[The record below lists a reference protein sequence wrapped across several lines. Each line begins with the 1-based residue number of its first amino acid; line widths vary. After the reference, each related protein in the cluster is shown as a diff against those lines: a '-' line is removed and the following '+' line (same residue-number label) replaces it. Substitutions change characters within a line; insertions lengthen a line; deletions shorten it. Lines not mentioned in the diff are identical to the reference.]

1 MARVIESGQFQN
13 EVADGVIIVDFFAT
27 WCGPCKMLSPVF
39 EELGLEMEGKVK
51 FIKIDVDKSPD
62 IASKYSVSTIP
73 TMLILKNGEKQD
85 AMVGFLPK
93 EVIKEKIE
101 KYLWE
106 IDVNGETEDE
116 VYKFLKKEA
125 PWCFFKS

>member
-101 KYLWE
+101 KYL
-106 IDVNGETEDE
+106 
-116 VYKFLKKEA
+116 
-125 PWCFFKS
+125 